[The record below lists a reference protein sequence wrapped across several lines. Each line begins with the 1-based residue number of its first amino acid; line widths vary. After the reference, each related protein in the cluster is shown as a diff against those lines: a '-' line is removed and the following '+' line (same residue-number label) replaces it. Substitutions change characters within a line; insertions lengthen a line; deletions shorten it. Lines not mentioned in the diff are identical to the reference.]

1 MPLQCSNVK
10 YDQKKKKNEKMNPL
24 GQLEEIKKLISYYKT
39 ANQFFRKGLTSRRLV
54 HTAAAADDD
63 NV

>member
-1 MPLQCSNVK
+1 
-10 YDQKKKKNEKMNPL
+10 MNPL